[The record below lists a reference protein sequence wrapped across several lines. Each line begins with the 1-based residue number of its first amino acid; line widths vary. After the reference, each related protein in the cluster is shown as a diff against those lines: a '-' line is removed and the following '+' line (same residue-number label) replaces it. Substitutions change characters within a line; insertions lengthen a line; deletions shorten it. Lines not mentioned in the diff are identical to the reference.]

1 MILMIGGARCFMVN
15 LSVKGPPFEEA
26 ANGCEAWERSSNILF
41 GRYQLDLSILA
52 FIHGTDPTEDLF
64 ITNDTVTWNF
74 PGLLGSS
81 WNFPKTINII
91 TNTFFGPRGPICLL
105 PFIGTATEALFIHWS
120 RFIWSHHAVL
130 SSHQKDIKKNMNSNV
145 LPLTLFLSTG
155 PDLSLVL
162 ILVALPPNISS
173 VFRQDPIRLH
183 ISNFVYLGFR
193 RIFPEWFSI
202 HIVDKYW
209 LHFRPQSIAA
219 EVGFFHKTFSVQY
232 SFNVLYLKD
241 QV

>member
-52 FIHGTDPTEDLF
+52 FIHGTDPTEYLF

-130 SSHQKDIKKNMNSNV
+130 SSHQKDINEQQCTATDPLFIHRTRFITGAHFGGTTTKYIIRVPPRPNTSSYFKFCLFGFLENFHWVVFNSQ
-145 LPLTLFLSTG
+145 SG
-155 PDLSLVL
+155 E
-162 ILVALPPNISS
+162 ILA
-173 VFRQDPIRLH
+173 
-183 ISNFVYLGFR
+183 
-193 RIFPEWFSI
+193 
-202 HIVDKYW
+202 
-209 LHFRPQSIAA
+209 
-219 EVGFFHKTFSVQY
+219 TF
-232 SFNVLYLKD
+232 
-241 QV
+241 

>member
-1 MILMIGGARCFMVN
+1 M
-15 LSVKGPPFEEA
+15 
-26 ANGCEAWERSSNILF
+26 
-41 GRYQLDLSILA
+41 
-52 FIHGTDPTEDLF
+52 
-64 ITNDTVTWNF
+64 
-74 PGLLGSS
+74 
-81 WNFPKTINII
+81 
-91 TNTFFGPRGPICLL
+91 
-105 PFIGTATEALFIHWS
+105 
-120 RFIWSHHAVL
+120 L
-130 SSHQKDIKKNMNSNV
+130 SSHQKDIKKNTKSNV
-145 LPLTLFLSTG
+145 LTLHLFLSTG

-219 EVGFFHKTFSVQY
+219 EVGLFHKTFSVQY

-241 QV
+241 QVKTEWIHCIAFVMGRAFGLDAFLAHEKEFTQNFRFSS